1 MKENVLRPKWN
12 RVDLLAMATWVL
24 GIGVRVWTAW
34 AGRCLSEPDPGV
46 VGLMARHMAEWKEFP
61 VFFYGQAYM
70 GSLEPMA
77 SALMVRLL
85 GSTGFAVGLG
95 TTLFAALALFF
106 LWRWARDAA
115 GPWGGLAAM
124 LAGLLGPLG
133 YFHFQSLP
141 RGGYMVAL
149 AVDAWVLWAAARM
162 AARLREGNRV
172 GGFRY
177 LFLGL
182 VAGVGMWSNMI
193 IVSALATAALLL
205 AHGMR
210 WKIWKHL
217 AGITS
222 GLAGFLAGFS
232 PWLVYNIRH
241 GWESLEMSQIG
252 GHDPVFKSLQNSW
265 TRFLMLQDAGQLPA
279 GSPLLYVLAL
289 AVLGLAAWGAVVVV
303 MQFRRASHRENY
315 SRVAALVFCMVFAC
329 VFATSGFTRTRTG
342 RYWIPLVPGLAVLS
356 AVACAAPGGRVRR
369 GLAWGGL
376 VALTV
381 AQGFLCFSG
390 IHTLASR
397 SSKGLAAYREIGEA
411 LERANVDVLLAPLQL
426 FAMNFALDERVAI
439 SNGKQRFYE
448 PILRRAEL
456 SDSPAYSAEY
466 FGIESF
472 LLQRGAEW
480 DSVVAGGHRIVWNVR
495 CSPVA
500 LQDIDVEHTSSLRDE
515 AGAEWKN
522 VLMDRNID
530 TYWSPGAETGGA
542 ANSMLEWGFAEPQDV
557 QAVQLVFFHGLT
569 DEGFDFPR
577 QVQVEAKVAG
587 QWRTVYEK
595 QPVIPLEWSG
605 PRAYYPS
612 GLARLELPVKAKAVE
627 ALRIGLL
634 DTQARIRTMG
644 WRLSELIAFT
654 KQDEPLPKV
663 DAVTLDA
670 LCERVSEAYPEPV
683 IYAPRWVS
691 NKLHQRGCVRDS
703 RLAGLSGRVFDPE
716 PGNPRD
722 GTLPCGRPCLFIVE
736 FPQARITRETL
747 AVQGIPFQESSEGP
761 WSLFA
766 VDAKGFGMDML
777 ALPPALLWTGESLLA
792 GNTAARAARSLHL
805 LRAADIPEDTKKT
818 LVQDLVR
825 WRPAALSGL
834 TEEETRRWG
843 GEEAV
848 KSRREAALVPENP
861 CATQFANGIRLEG
874 VDLASSTVPAG
885 GELVLR
891 LYWSAGEGI
900 EAENEI
906 VFIHLRDGRGNIV
919 AQGDYWG
926 TLLLWGVPSVQPASG
941 ECVVETRRMAL
952 PAGLPPGPLDLS
964 IGLYQMG
971 TGRRTRV
978 LQSEAP
984 EVRRNAA
991 TWPARIQVVE

>member
-1 MKENVLRPKWN
+1 MKENVLRPYWN
-12 RVDLLAMATWVL
+12 RADLLAMATWVL
-24 GIGVRVWTAW
+24 GIGIRIWTTW

-115 GPWGGLAAM
+115 GPWGGFSAM
-124 LAGLLGPLG
+124 LAGVFGPLV

-149 AVDAWVLWAAARM
+149 AVDAWMLWAAARM
-162 AARLREGNRV
+162 AARLHAGNQV
-172 GGFRY
+172 DWFRY
-177 LFLGL
+177 LLLGL
-182 VAGVGMWSNMI
+182 LAGVGLWSNMI

-205 AHGMR
+205 AHGMH
-210 WKIWKHL
+210 WKIWKHA
-217 AGITS
+217 AGIAS

-232 PWLVYNIRH
+232 PWLAYNIRH

-252 GHDPVFKSLQNSW
+252 GHDPVLQSLLNSW

-279 GSPLLYVLAL
+279 RSPLLFILAAAL
-289 AVLGLAAWGAVVVV
+289 LGMGAWGAVVIL
-303 MQFRRASHRENY
+303 MQFRRATPRENY
-315 SRVAALVFCMVFAC
+315 SRVAALVFCIVFAC

-356 AVACAAPGGRVRR
+356 AVACAAPGGRLRR

-381 AQGFLCFSG
+381 AQGSLCFSG
-390 IHTLASR
+390 IHTLANR
-397 SSKGLAAYREIGEA
+397 SYKGLAAYREMGEV
-411 LERANVDVLLAPLQL
+411 LDRANVDVLLAPLQL
-426 FAMNFALDERVAI
+426 YAMNFALDERVAI

-472 LLQRGAEW
+472 LRQRGAEW

-495 CSPVA
+495 CPPVP
-500 LQDIDVEHTSSLRDE
+500 LQDIEVERTAGLWDE

-530 TYWSPGAETGGA
+530 TYWSPGADTGGT
-542 ANSMLEWGFAEPQDV
+542 ANSTLEWSFSEPQDV
-557 QAVQLVFFHGLT
+557 QVVQLVFFHGMT

-577 QVQVEAKVAG
+577 QIQVEAKVAG
-587 QWRTVYEK
+587 QWQTAHEK

-612 GLARLELPVKAKAVE
+612 GLARLELPVKTKAVE

-634 DTQARIRTMG
+634 DTQARLRAMG
-644 WRLSELIAFT
+644 WRLSEVMAFSA
-654 KQDEPLPKV
+654 KDEPAPPI
-663 DAVTLDA
+663 DSVTLDG
-670 LCERVSEAYPEPV
+670 LCERVSVAYPEPL

-736 FPQARITRETL
+736 AHQARITRGGL
-747 AVQGIPFQESSEGP
+747 AAQNIPFQESTEGP
-761 WSLFA
+761 WSLFS
-766 VDAKGFGMDML
+766 VEAKGFDPDMR
-777 ALPPALLWTGESLLA
+777 AIPPALLWTGESLLA
-792 GNTAARAARSLHL
+792 GNTASRAARSLHL
-805 LRAADIPEDTKKT
+805 LREADISEDTKKA

-834 TEEETRRWG
+834 TEEEARRWG

-848 KSRREAALVPENP
+848 SARQEGALVPETP
-861 CATQFANGIRLEG
+861 CLTKFANGIRLEG
-874 VDLASSTVPAG
+874 VDLSSSTVQAG

-891 LYWSAGEGI
+891 LYWSAGEVFEGG
-900 EAENEI
+900 NEI

-926 TLLLWGVPSVQPASG
+926 TLLLWGVPSVQPAAG
-941 ECVVETRRMAL
+941 ESVMETRSLAL
-952 PAGLPPGPLDLS
+952 PADVLPGPLDLS

-978 LQSEAP
+978 EESAAP
-984 EVRRNAA
+984 EVRRNAV
-991 TWPARIQVVE
+991 TWPGRIQVVK